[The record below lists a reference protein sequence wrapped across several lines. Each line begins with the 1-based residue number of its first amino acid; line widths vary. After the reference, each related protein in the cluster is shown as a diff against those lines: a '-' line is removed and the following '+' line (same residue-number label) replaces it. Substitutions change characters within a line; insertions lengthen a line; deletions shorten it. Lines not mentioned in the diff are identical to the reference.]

1 VRPHDVRIT
10 NGEPSA
16 HKAVGRVRRIARLGA
31 YVKLDLEI
39 ATGEV
44 VTVQLT
50 RRKFEEMKLPTATP
64 WSSTSTRPGCS
75 WRDLSYWHIESVTG

>member
-1 VRPHDVRIT
+1 
-10 NGEPSA
+10 
-16 HKAVGRVRRIARLGA
+16 VGRVRRIARLGA

-50 RRKFEEMKLPTATP
+50 RKEFEEMKLAD
-64 WSSTSTRPGCS
+64 GDAVVI
-75 WRDLSYWHIESVTG
+75 DLDEARVFVDDYAI